1 MSHFSWDDIKIAHQA
16 AKLGSL
22 SKAAEFY
29 GINYST
35 VLRRIEQLEKALECK
50 LFLRHQRGYQLTDA
64 GRQLLAFMPD
74 IETRFHHFQSSLTQH
89 KSEINGTLK
98 ITTLPEY
105 SSFLHAILLK
115 CQQLYPKLRLLVD
128 VSNDIVK
135 LESGGAHISIRA
147 GKGTDIQADLIA
159 NAICPLTY
167 SYYAAESYITRR
179 GLPESEAQFNE
190 HTWVMPSGRK
200 QSLSFVRDI
209 YPLLATQSISYQSNH
224 FFDIQSAIE
233 HGIGIGPIDDA
244 KVIKGSGLQRV
255 NTIICKNENF
265 LWFVYHKDLRD
276 DVKVQAVA
284 KLIKQDF
291 NGLEG

>member
-105 SSFLHAILLK
+105 SSFFTCYFIKVSAAI
-115 CQQLYPKLRLLVD
+115 
-128 VSNDIVK
+128 S
-135 LESGGAHISIRA
+135 
-147 GKGTDIQADLIA
+147 
-159 NAICPLTY
+159 
-167 SYYAAESYITRR
+167 
-179 GLPESEAQFNE
+179 
-190 HTWVMPSGRK
+190 
-200 QSLSFVRDI
+200 
-209 YPLLATQSISYQSNH
+209 
-224 FFDIQSAIE
+224 
-233 HGIGIGPIDDA
+233 
-244 KVIKGSGLQRV
+244 
-255 NTIICKNENF
+255 
-265 LWFVYHKDLRD
+265 
-276 DVKVQAVA
+276 
-284 KLIKQDF
+284 
-291 NGLEG
+291 